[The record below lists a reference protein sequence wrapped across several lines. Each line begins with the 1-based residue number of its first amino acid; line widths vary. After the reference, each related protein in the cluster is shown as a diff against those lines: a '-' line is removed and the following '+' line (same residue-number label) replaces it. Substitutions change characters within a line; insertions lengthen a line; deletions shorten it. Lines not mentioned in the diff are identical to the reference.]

1 MTMTLA
7 PIRPIDNG
15 ANANTA
21 EVVAHG
27 GRFATILSALALV
40 FSGLSYYESVLK
52 TADLEVFVPPVIHYG
67 RDQGGD
73 VEVFAIPV
81 TISNEGA
88 RTGTVLSM
96 ELEVENLKSD
106 AEPKRKRYYGA
117 YLGEHPRDAA
127 SANRAFAPLSIAG
140 RATFTETVRFY
151 PVGYALPKLASE
163 GGDYRFTLKL
173 NTAAAKE
180 PDIIDR
186 AWRKE
191 PTPLSFDLQL
201 PWISEQHLGFRRGTI
216 AMHAA
221 DWKPTAAAASSPG
234 RAD

>member
-1 MTMTLA
+1 MSMTLA
-7 PIRPIDNG
+7 PARPIDSG
-15 ANANTA
+15 ASASTA
-21 EVVAHG
+21 EIGGHG

-52 TADLEVFVPPVIHYG
+52 SADLDVFVPPVIHYA

-96 ELEVENLKSD
+96 ELEVENLKAD
-106 AEPKRKRYYGA
+106 AEPKRKRYYSA
-117 YLGEHPRDAA
+117 YLGEHPREAA
-127 SANRAFAPLSIAG
+127 TANRAFAPLSIAG

-151 PVGYALPKLASE
+151 PAGSALPRLAGE
-163 GGDYRFTLKL
+163 AGDYRFTLKL
-173 NTAAAKE
+173 NTAAAKD

-186 AWRKE
+186 TWRKQ
-191 PTPLSFDLQL
+191 PTPLSFDMQL
-201 PWISEQHLGFRRGTI
+201 PWVSEQHLGFRRATI
-216 AMHAA
+216 AMHAP
-221 DWKPTAAAASSPG
+221 DWRPTAAG
-234 RAD
+234 GGRERAD

>member
-1 MTMTLA
+1 MAQQDAIEPHAALRNPAA
-7 PIRPIDNG
+7 PSFVRRPP
-15 ANANTA
+15 
-21 EVVAHG
+21 
-27 GRFATILSALALV
+27 RR
-40 FSGLSYYESVLK
+40 Y
-52 TADLEVFVPPVIHYG
+52 
-67 RDQGGD
+67 D
-73 VEVFAIPV
+73 VTP
-81 TISNEGA
+81 
-88 RTGTVLSM
+88 
-96 ELEVENLKSD
+96 
-106 AEPKRKRYYGA
+106 
-117 YLGEHPRDAA
+117 
-127 SANRAFAPLSIAG
+127 AFAPLSIAG

-163 GGDYRFTLKL
+163 AGDYRFTLKL